1 MTKVLTD
8 QRSIRIKGRSFLAV
22 VLSPESPVDQWLERL
37 DDLAARSAG
46 FFLSRP
52 VVLDVSELSLDK
64 AGLKELLA
72 ALRERN
78 VGIMGIEGVRPSM
91 IEPGMPPSLK
101 GGKPASDVE
110 VEPVAVAAEL
120 PEDKPHASGEVRAV
134 VQSLVINEPVRS
146 GQSIMFPEGDVTVIG
161 SVASG
166 AEIIA
171 GGSVHIYGALRGR
184 AMAGSLGNVSARI
197 FCRKLA
203 YRLCLRAAQPVG
215 GRRQLLGF
223 AAGQLQ
229 ATIPVDHHIQFTVT
243 ADGKMRRLDRV
254 GMGHVDDHHR
264 SPHAFAGLDAR
275 GRIFED
281 DAAFRRNAEPF
292 GGLPVTFGIGLAV
305 DHIVG
310 ADHHGWRC
318 DAGRRE
324 PFFRQFTH
332 GGGDDSPFSRGQRR
346 KKVCGARYRNDAL
359 HVIHLGAQDHVGL
372 GIHVQAG
379 NRLAAYYLGSPHAMD
394 TLQKCVRLDTVCNGP
409 LPPDALDNG
418 NRIDQRSVHVEQEGR
433 ELLRKYLGLRRDFAV
448 HLILPLELSGI
459 AVSTVS
465 GDITESLFGRQ
476 KQMIVS

>member
-64 AGLKELLA
+64 TGLKELLA
-72 ALRERN
+72 ALTERN

-110 VEPVAVAAEL
+110 VEPVAIAAEL
-120 PEDKPHASGEVRAV
+120 PEEKPRAAGEVRAV

-197 FCRKLA
+197 FCRKLEA
-203 YRLCLRAAQPVG
+203 ELLAIDGVYKVAEDIDDKLRGQPV
-215 GRRQLLGF
+215 QLWLENDTIKAAKLG
-223 AAGQLQ
+223 
-229 ATIPVDHHIQFTVT
+229 
-243 ADGKMRRLDRV
+243 
-254 GMGHVDDHHR
+254 
-264 SPHAFAGLDAR
+264 
-275 GRIFED
+275 
-281 DAAFRRNAEPF
+281 
-292 GGLPVTFGIGLAV
+292 
-305 DHIVG
+305 
-310 ADHHGWRC
+310 
-318 DAGRRE
+318 
-324 PFFRQFTH
+324 
-332 GGGDDSPFSRGQRR
+332 
-346 KKVCGARYRNDAL
+346 
-359 HVIHLGAQDHVGL
+359 
-372 GIHVQAG
+372 
-379 NRLAAYYLGSPHAMD
+379 
-394 TLQKCVRLDTVCNGP
+394 
-409 LPPDALDNG
+409 
-418 NRIDQRSVHVEQEGR
+418 
-433 ELLRKYLGLRRDFAV
+433 
-448 HLILPLELSGI
+448 
-459 AVSTVS
+459 
-465 GDITESLFGRQ
+465 
-476 KQMIVS
+476 

>member
-72 ALRERN
+72 ALTERN

-110 VEPVAVAAEL
+110 VEPVTVAAEL
-120 PEDKPHASGEVRAV
+120 PEEKPHASGEVRAV

-197 FCRKLA
+197 FCRKLEA
-203 YRLCLRAAQPVG
+203 ELLAIDGVYKVAEDIDDKLRGQPV
-215 GRRQLLGF
+215 QLWLENDTIKAAKLG
-223 AAGQLQ
+223 
-229 ATIPVDHHIQFTVT
+229 
-243 ADGKMRRLDRV
+243 
-254 GMGHVDDHHR
+254 
-264 SPHAFAGLDAR
+264 
-275 GRIFED
+275 
-281 DAAFRRNAEPF
+281 
-292 GGLPVTFGIGLAV
+292 
-305 DHIVG
+305 
-310 ADHHGWRC
+310 
-318 DAGRRE
+318 
-324 PFFRQFTH
+324 
-332 GGGDDSPFSRGQRR
+332 
-346 KKVCGARYRNDAL
+346 
-359 HVIHLGAQDHVGL
+359 
-372 GIHVQAG
+372 
-379 NRLAAYYLGSPHAMD
+379 
-394 TLQKCVRLDTVCNGP
+394 
-409 LPPDALDNG
+409 
-418 NRIDQRSVHVEQEGR
+418 
-433 ELLRKYLGLRRDFAV
+433 
-448 HLILPLELSGI
+448 
-459 AVSTVS
+459 
-465 GDITESLFGRQ
+465 
-476 KQMIVS
+476 

>member
-1 MTKVLTD
+1 MLTD

-110 VEPVAVAAEL
+110 VEPVAIAAEL
-120 PEDKPHASGEVRAV
+120 PEEKPRAAGEVRAV
-134 VQSLVINEPVRS
+134 VPSLVINEPVRS

-197 FCRKLA
+197 FCRKLEA
-203 YRLCLRAAQPVG
+203 ELLAIDGVYKVAEDIDDKLRGQPV
-215 GRRQLLGF
+215 QLWLENDTIKAAKLG
-223 AAGQLQ
+223 
-229 ATIPVDHHIQFTVT
+229 
-243 ADGKMRRLDRV
+243 
-254 GMGHVDDHHR
+254 
-264 SPHAFAGLDAR
+264 
-275 GRIFED
+275 
-281 DAAFRRNAEPF
+281 
-292 GGLPVTFGIGLAV
+292 
-305 DHIVG
+305 
-310 ADHHGWRC
+310 
-318 DAGRRE
+318 
-324 PFFRQFTH
+324 
-332 GGGDDSPFSRGQRR
+332 
-346 KKVCGARYRNDAL
+346 
-359 HVIHLGAQDHVGL
+359 
-372 GIHVQAG
+372 
-379 NRLAAYYLGSPHAMD
+379 
-394 TLQKCVRLDTVCNGP
+394 
-409 LPPDALDNG
+409 
-418 NRIDQRSVHVEQEGR
+418 
-433 ELLRKYLGLRRDFAV
+433 
-448 HLILPLELSGI
+448 
-459 AVSTVS
+459 
-465 GDITESLFGRQ
+465 
-476 KQMIVS
+476 

>member
-72 ALRERN
+72 ALTERN
-78 VGIMGIEGVRPSM
+78 VRIMGIEGVRPSM

-110 VEPVAVAAEL
+110 VEPVAIAAEL
-120 PEDKPHASGEVRAV
+120 PEEKPRAAGEVRAV

-197 FCRKLA
+197 FCRKLEA
-203 YRLCLRAAQPVG
+203 ELLAIDGVYKVAEDIDDKLRGQPV
-215 GRRQLLGF
+215 QLWLENDTIKAAKLG
-223 AAGQLQ
+223 
-229 ATIPVDHHIQFTVT
+229 
-243 ADGKMRRLDRV
+243 
-254 GMGHVDDHHR
+254 
-264 SPHAFAGLDAR
+264 
-275 GRIFED
+275 
-281 DAAFRRNAEPF
+281 
-292 GGLPVTFGIGLAV
+292 
-305 DHIVG
+305 
-310 ADHHGWRC
+310 
-318 DAGRRE
+318 
-324 PFFRQFTH
+324 
-332 GGGDDSPFSRGQRR
+332 
-346 KKVCGARYRNDAL
+346 
-359 HVIHLGAQDHVGL
+359 
-372 GIHVQAG
+372 
-379 NRLAAYYLGSPHAMD
+379 
-394 TLQKCVRLDTVCNGP
+394 
-409 LPPDALDNG
+409 
-418 NRIDQRSVHVEQEGR
+418 
-433 ELLRKYLGLRRDFAV
+433 
-448 HLILPLELSGI
+448 
-459 AVSTVS
+459 
-465 GDITESLFGRQ
+465 
-476 KQMIVS
+476 

>member
-72 ALRERN
+72 ALTERN

-110 VEPVAVAAEL
+110 VEPVAIAADL
-120 PEDKPHASGEVRAV
+120 PEEKPRAAGEVRAV

-197 FCRKLA
+197 FCRKLEA
-203 YRLCLRAAQPVG
+203 ELLAIDGVYKVAEDIDDKLRGQPV
-215 GRRQLLGF
+215 QLWLENDTIKAAKLG
-223 AAGQLQ
+223 
-229 ATIPVDHHIQFTVT
+229 
-243 ADGKMRRLDRV
+243 
-254 GMGHVDDHHR
+254 
-264 SPHAFAGLDAR
+264 
-275 GRIFED
+275 
-281 DAAFRRNAEPF
+281 
-292 GGLPVTFGIGLAV
+292 
-305 DHIVG
+305 
-310 ADHHGWRC
+310 
-318 DAGRRE
+318 
-324 PFFRQFTH
+324 
-332 GGGDDSPFSRGQRR
+332 
-346 KKVCGARYRNDAL
+346 
-359 HVIHLGAQDHVGL
+359 
-372 GIHVQAG
+372 
-379 NRLAAYYLGSPHAMD
+379 
-394 TLQKCVRLDTVCNGP
+394 
-409 LPPDALDNG
+409 
-418 NRIDQRSVHVEQEGR
+418 
-433 ELLRKYLGLRRDFAV
+433 
-448 HLILPLELSGI
+448 
-459 AVSTVS
+459 
-465 GDITESLFGRQ
+465 
-476 KQMIVS
+476 

>member
-22 VLSPESPVDQWLERL
+22 VLSPESPVDQWLGRL

-72 ALRERN
+72 ALTERN

-110 VEPVAVAAEL
+110 VEPVAIAADL
-120 PEDKPHASGEVRAV
+120 PEEKPRAAGEVRAV

-197 FCRKLA
+197 FCRKLEA
-203 YRLCLRAAQPVG
+203 ELLAIDGVYKVAEDIDDKLRGQPV
-215 GRRQLLGF
+215 QLWLENDTIKAAKLG
-223 AAGQLQ
+223 
-229 ATIPVDHHIQFTVT
+229 
-243 ADGKMRRLDRV
+243 
-254 GMGHVDDHHR
+254 
-264 SPHAFAGLDAR
+264 
-275 GRIFED
+275 
-281 DAAFRRNAEPF
+281 
-292 GGLPVTFGIGLAV
+292 
-305 DHIVG
+305 
-310 ADHHGWRC
+310 
-318 DAGRRE
+318 
-324 PFFRQFTH
+324 
-332 GGGDDSPFSRGQRR
+332 
-346 KKVCGARYRNDAL
+346 
-359 HVIHLGAQDHVGL
+359 
-372 GIHVQAG
+372 
-379 NRLAAYYLGSPHAMD
+379 
-394 TLQKCVRLDTVCNGP
+394 
-409 LPPDALDNG
+409 
-418 NRIDQRSVHVEQEGR
+418 
-433 ELLRKYLGLRRDFAV
+433 
-448 HLILPLELSGI
+448 
-459 AVSTVS
+459 
-465 GDITESLFGRQ
+465 
-476 KQMIVS
+476 